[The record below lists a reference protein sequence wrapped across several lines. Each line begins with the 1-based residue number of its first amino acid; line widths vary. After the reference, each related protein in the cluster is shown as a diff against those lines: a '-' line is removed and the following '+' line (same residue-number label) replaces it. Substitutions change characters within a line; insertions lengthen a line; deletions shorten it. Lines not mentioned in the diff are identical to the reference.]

1 MSDLIPI
8 KLADMALDLKE
19 KVIAGLME
27 DNRLLKERVKF
38 LEELEEENRKE
49 YESLYDK
56 NARLIATYEA
66 IKKLVP

>member
-8 KLADMALDLKE
+8 KLAEQAMEVKE
-19 KVIAGLME
+19 NVIAGLME

-56 NARLIATYEA
+56 NAHLIATYEA

>member
-1 MSDLIPI
+1 MSYLIPVS
-8 KLADMALDLKE
+8 LANQAVEASE
-19 KVIAGLME
+19 KIIAGLME

-38 LEELEEENRKE
+38 LEELEVENRKE

>member
-1 MSDLIPI
+1 MSHLIPVN
-8 KLADMALDLKE
+8 LANQAVEASE
-19 KVIAGLME
+19 KIIAGLME

-38 LEELEEENRKE
+38 LEELEDENRKE

>member
-1 MSDLIPI
+1 MSYLIPVS
-8 KLADMALDLKE
+8 LANQAVEASE
-19 KVIAGLME
+19 KIIAGLME
-27 DNRLLKERVKF
+27 DNRVLKERVKF

>member
-1 MSDLIPI
+1 MTYLIPVN
-8 KLADMALDLKE
+8 LANQAVAACEKE
-19 KVIAGLME
+19 IAGLME
-27 DNRLLKERVKF
+27 DNRLLKERIKF

>member
-1 MSDLIPI
+1 
-8 KLADMALDLKE
+8 
-19 KVIAGLME
+19 ME
-27 DNRLLKERVKF
+27 DNRVLKERVKF

>member
-1 MSDLIPI
+1 MSYLIPVS
-8 KLADMALDLKE
+8 LANQAVEASE
-19 KVIAGLME
+19 KIIAGLME
-27 DNRLLKERVKF
+27 DNRLLKQRVKF

>member
-1 MSDLIPI
+1 MSYLIPVS
-8 KLADMALDLKE
+8 LANQAVEASE
-19 KVIAGLME
+19 KIIAGLME

-38 LEELEEENRKE
+38 LEELEQENRKE

>member
-1 MSDLIPI
+1 MTYLIPVS
-8 KLADMALDLKE
+8 LANQAVEASE
-19 KVIAGLME
+19 KIIAGLME
-27 DNRLLKERVKF
+27 DNRMLKERVKL

-49 YESLYDK
+49 YEKLYDK

>member
-1 MSDLIPI
+1 MSHLIPVS
-8 KLADMALDLKE
+8 LANQAVAECE

-27 DNRLLKERVKF
+27 DNKRLKEQVKS
-38 LEELEEENRKE
+38 LEELAEENREE
-49 YESLYDK
+49 YEKLYDK

>member
-56 NARLIATYEA
+56 NTRLIATYEA
-66 IKKLVP
+66 IKKLVQ

>member
-1 MSDLIPI
+1 MSHLIPVS
-8 KLADMALDLKE
+8 LANQAVEASE
-19 KVIAGLME
+19 KIIAGLME

-56 NARLIATYEA
+56 NARLIAIYEA

>member
-1 MSDLIPI
+1 MSYLIPVS
-8 KLADMALDLKE
+8 LANQAVEASE
-19 KVIAGLME
+19 KIIAGLME

>member
-1 MSDLIPI
+1 MSYLIPVS
-8 KLADMALDLKE
+8 LANQAVAECE
-19 KVIAGLME
+19 KIIAGLME